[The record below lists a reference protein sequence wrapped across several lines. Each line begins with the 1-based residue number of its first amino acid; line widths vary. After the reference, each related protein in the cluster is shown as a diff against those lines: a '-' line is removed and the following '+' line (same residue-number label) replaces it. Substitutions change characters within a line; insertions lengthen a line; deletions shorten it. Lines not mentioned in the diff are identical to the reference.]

1 MRWMERGG
9 GGMSEVE
16 VEGTKYLLIWVM
28 SDYEETVQHSQ
39 PTPPGE
45 KPPGEEPLCVVWVT
59 TIQYH
64 NIA

>member
-16 VEGTKYLLIWVM
+16 VESTKYLLIWVM

-45 KPPGEEPLCVVWVT
+45 EPPGEEPLCVCCG
-59 TIQYH
+59 
-64 NIA
+64 